1 MIMFKVLNVTETH
14 SMTRKGKPSD
24 YFAVDIDYM
33 GEKVKV
39 KTPKADVKP
48 GDYVELGYDVERNE
62 HCSKLMIAIKSVIP
76 GADVEGQEETAEP
89 EGGAL
94 SDKKKRG
101 RIWGK
106 WQN

>member
-1 MIMFKVLNVTETH
+1 MFKVLSVTETH

-62 HCSKLMIAIKSVIP
+62 HCAKLMIAIKPVVP
-76 GADVEGQEETAEP
+76 GDDFEGLGKTAEP
-89 EGGAL
+89 DGGTAKQRFIWQ
-94 SDKKKRG
+94 KK
-101 RIWGK
+101 
-106 WQN
+106 